1 MHLLLGPLAKH
12 SASSPAPQQ
21 PCASASMGWPVHPPC
36 FICSLAISEASFL
49 IARLKRYRWIVPSHG
64 EVELKVHFS
73 TRKPG
78 KFEQTLRFEL
88 VESKRQY
95 ELPCS
100 GTGLYPS
107 IIQNPR

>member
-1 MHLLLGPLAKH
+1 MHQPQLH
-12 SASSPAPQQ
+12 SDPV
-21 PCASASMGWPVHPPC
+21 PVHPPY
-36 FICSLAISEASFL
+36 FICSLAMSEPSSL
-49 IARLKRYRWIVPSHG
+49 IARLKRYRWIVPDHG

-73 TRKPG
+73 TEKPG
-78 KFEQTLRFEL
+78 NFEQTLRFEL

-107 IIQNPR
+107 ISQNPR